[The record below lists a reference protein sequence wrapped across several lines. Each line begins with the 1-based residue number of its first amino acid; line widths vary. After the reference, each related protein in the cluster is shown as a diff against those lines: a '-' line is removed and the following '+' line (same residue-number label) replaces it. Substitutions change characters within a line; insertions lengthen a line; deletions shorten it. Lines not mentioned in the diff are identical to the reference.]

1 MITNNPN
8 IKIYIAIS
16 GALIFL
22 FILILIIPLSS
33 KKTPAKNDKTGQTDQ
48 VFPTTVEANP
58 SPSVNRG
65 ETINDN
71 STQTTVKAGFTGA
84 AEEQIPQQIVD
95 QAAQKKDLRQKS
107 PLILSVFTIDF
118 DYSEDKFNVTLKDP
132 KDQSQK
138 EFESW
143 RIANYPGLGADQFL
157 LK

>member
-1 MITNNPN
+1 MIINNPN
-8 IKIYIAIS
+8 VKIYIAIS

-33 KKTPAKNDKTGQTDQ
+33 KKTPTKNDTTGQTNQ

-65 ETINDN
+65 DTTTNPTPITIG
-71 STQTTVKAGFTGA
+71 AAFTGA
-84 AEEQIPQQIVD
+84 IEEQIPQQIVD
-95 QAAQKKDLRQKS
+95 LATQKKDLRQRS
-107 PLILSVFTIDF
+107 PLILTSFTIDF
-118 DYSEDKFNVTLKDP
+118 DFDEDKFNVTLNDP
-132 KDQSQK
+132 KGQSQK

-143 RIANYPGLGADQFL
+143 RAANYPGLGTDQFL

>member
-33 KKTPAKNDKTGQTDQ
+33 KKTPAKNDTTGQTNQ

-65 ETINDN
+65 DTTTNPTPI
-71 STQTTVKAGFTGA
+71 TVKAAFTGA

-95 QAAQKKDLRQKS
+95 LANQKKDLRQKS
-107 PLILSVFTIDF
+107 PLILTSFTIDF
-118 DYSEDKFNVTLKDP
+118 DFGEDKFNVTLNDP
-132 KDQSQK
+132 KDPSK
-138 EFESW
+138 AEFEKW
-143 RIANYPGLGADQFL
+143 RAANYPGLGNDQFVF
-157 LK
+157 K

>member
-33 KKTPAKNDKTGQTDQ
+33 KKTPTKNDKTGQTDQ

-65 ETINDN
+65 DATNNIP
-71 STQTTVKAGFTGA
+71 TPITVKAGFTGA

-95 QAAQKKDLRQKS
+95 LATQKKDLRQRS
-107 PLILSVFTIDF
+107 PLILTSFTVDF
-118 DYSEDKFNVTLKDP
+118 DFSEDKFNVTLNDP
-132 KDQSQK
+132 KDQSRT
-138 EFESW
+138 EFEKW
-143 RIANYPGLGADQFL
+143 RLANYPGLAPDQFL

>member
-1 MITNNPN
+1 MNNPN
-8 IKIYIAIS
+8 TKIYLAIS

-22 FILILIIPLSS
+22 FILILIIPFTSR
-33 KKTPAKNDKTGQTDQ
+33 KTPAKNDKTGQPNQ
-48 VFPTTVEANP
+48 VFPTSIEANP
-58 SPSVNRG
+58 SPSVNRDG
-65 ETINDN
+65 TTSESPTPPTI
-71 STQTTVKAGFTGA
+71 KAGFTGA

-95 QAAQKKDLRQKS
+95 AAAQKKDLRQKS

-118 DYSEDKFNVTLKDP
+118 DYAEDKFNVTLKDP

-143 RIANYPGLGADQFL
+143 RTANYPGIAADQFL